1 MILSDTDH
9 HAVFYYYWINQKE
22 NCLKYFQQF
31 LRKNKNARP
40 MADVSSHWNRD
51 SEFPLGLTFRFTK
64 KNIKKN
70 REDDLPTNAQ
80 TDEAFIHL
88 RRSS

>member
-1 MILSDTDH
+1 
-9 HAVFYYYWINQKE
+9 
-22 NCLKYFQQF
+22 
-31 LRKNKNARP
+31 

-64 KNIKKN
+64 KKKN

>member
-1 MILSDTDH
+1 
-9 HAVFYYYWINQKE
+9 
-22 NCLKYFQQF
+22 
-31 LRKNKNARP
+31 